1 MIKVTRKGDFN
12 KLEALLKKARDKDLT
27 SILRKY
33 GEMGLV
39 ELMKATPVRT
49 GKTSLSWSY
58 DIRETPT
65 GYKIVWSNSNVQDY
79 VNIAI
84 ILDTGHATRNGGWVE
99 GRHYIEPALAPVFD
113 NIAMAAWE
121 EVSK

>member
-58 DIRETPT
+58 DIQETTT
-65 GYKIVWSNSNVQDY
+65 GYKIVWSNSNVQNY

>member
-58 DIRETPT
+58 DIQETST

>member
-58 DIRETPT
+58 DIRETTT
-65 GYKIVWSNSNVQDY
+65 GYKIIWSNSNVQNY

>member
-58 DIRETPT
+58 DIRETST

>member
-58 DIRETPT
+58 DVQETTT
-65 GYKIVWSNSNVQDY
+65 GYKIIWSNSNVQDY

>member
-27 SILRKY
+27 SVLRKY

-58 DIRETPT
+58 DIQETTT

>member
-58 DIRETPT
+58 DIRETST
-65 GYKIVWSNSNVQDY
+65 GYKIVWSNSNVQNY

>member
-12 KLEALLKKARDKDLT
+12 KLEALLKKARDKDLN

-58 DIRETPT
+58 DIQETTT
-65 GYKIVWSNSNVQDY
+65 GYKIIWSNSNVQDY

>member
-58 DIRETPT
+58 DIQETTT